1 MTIVTVPPPAS
12 AEQKEH
18 LLKLLRQF
26 STAMLVTHAGADQL
40 RARPMVVGEV
50 ADDAVVWFITGLD
63 TAKAHEI
70 ETDTRV
76 HLVCQNEHSA
86 YLSLR
91 GSAALLNDRAR
102 VERLWQ
108 EPFKVWFPQGKED
121 PNIVLICVRIEEAEY
136 WDNEGWNKV
145 KYLVESAKAYVKGT
159 KPETEDENQHGF
171 VRLV

>member
-1 MTIVTVPPPAS
+1 MTVVTVPPPAS
-12 AEQKEH
+12 TEQREH

-26 STAMLVTHAGADQL
+26 PTAMLITHAGGDCL
-40 RARPMVVGEV
+40 RARPMAIAEITEEG
-50 ADDAVVWFITGLD
+50 VVWFITGLD

-86 YLSLR
+86 YLSMSGTGNLV
-91 GSAALLNDRAR
+91 NDRAK
-102 VERLWQ
+102 VAEVWQ
-108 EPFKVWFPQGKED
+108 EPFKVWFPKGKDD
-121 PNIVLICVRIEEAEY
+121 PDIVLIRVKLEQGEY

-159 KPETEDENQHGF
+159 TPDTKDEDQHAY
-171 VRLV
+171 VRL